1 VTLARVLPCI
11 AIGFALA
18 RPSSAQ
24 IYETVGIRAQ
34 GMAGAFVAVANDSA
48 ATWWNPAGLA
58 TGAYFSGSVEQRT
71 GQGGGDEGTRGVSLM
86 VPSLGLSYYRLRVGA
101 VAPASATGSPG
112 RAGPDQGTGGSV
124 PSFVLTQ
131 FGVTTGQS
139 IGEYLVV
146 ASTVKL
152 VRADQFRGDLD
163 LGALM
168 KVGSLHLG
176 ISARNMVAPDL
187 TADGNP
193 IEHKRQVRVG
203 AAYVPP
209 SRGGLSLTA
218 AVDADLT
225 TTGTIGGDTRHVAG
239 GGELLAGRLGVRG
252 GVSINTVSDLRPSFS
267 GGASV
272 AVRKGT
278 FVDAQVTR
286 GDDEA
291 MKAWGF
297 ALRVTF

>member
-1 VTLARVLPCI
+1 VTLARVFTFIVLVC
-11 AIGFALA
+11 ALA
-18 RPSSAQ
+18 RPASAQ

-34 GMAGAFVAVANDSA
+34 GMAGAFVAVADDSA

-58 TGAYFSGSVEQRT
+58 TGAYFSGSAEYRT

-101 VAPASATGSPG
+101 VPPASATASAAAA
-112 RAGPDQGTGGSV
+112 RQDQGTGGTV

-168 KVGSLHLG
+168 KVGSVRLG
-176 ISARNMVAPDL
+176 ISARNMAAPDL

-193 IEHKRQVRVG
+193 VEHKRQVRVG
-203 AAYVPP
+203 AAYVPA
-209 SRGGLSLTA
+209 SRGGVALIA

-239 GGELLAGRLGVRG
+239 GGELLAGRLGVRA

-272 AVRKGT
+272 AVRKGA
-278 FVDAQVTR
+278 FLDAQVTR
-286 GDDEA
+286 GEDEA

>member
-1 VTLARVLPCI
+1 MTFARVFPCI
-11 AIGFALA
+11 VLVCALP
-18 RPSSAQ
+18 RPASAQ
-24 IYETVGIRAQ
+24 IYEMVGIRAQ

-58 TGAYFSGSVEQRT
+58 TGAYFSGSVELRS

-86 VPSLGLSYYRLRVGA
+86 IPSLGLSYYRLRVGA
-101 VAPASATGSPG
+101 VRPASATGSPV
-112 RAGPDQGTGGSV
+112 RAGQDQGPGTV

-146 ASTVKL
+146 ASTVKV

-176 ISARNMVAPDL
+176 ISARNMAAPDL
-187 TADGNP
+187 TANGNP
-193 IEHKRQVRVG
+193 VEHKRQVRVG
-203 AAYVPP
+203 AAYIPA
-209 SRGGLSLTA
+209 SRGGVSLTA

-225 TTGTIGGDTRHVAG
+225 TTGTTDGDTRHVAG
-239 GGELLAGRLGVRG
+239 GGELVAGWLGVRA
-252 GVSINTVSDLRPSFS
+252 GVSVNTVSDLRPSFS

-272 AVRKGT
+272 AMGKGA
-278 FVDAQVTR
+278 FLDAQVTR

>member
-1 VTLARVLPCI
+1 MC
-11 AIGFALA
+11 ALA
-18 RPSSAQ
+18 RPASAQ

-71 GQGGGDEGTRGVSLM
+71 AQGGADEGTRGVSLM

-101 VAPASATGSPG
+101 VPPASSASLA
-112 RAGPDQGTGGSV
+112 RAGQDQGTGGSV

-168 KVGSLHLG
+168 RIGSLHLG

-203 AAYVPP
+203 AAYVPA
-209 SRGGLSLTA
+209 SRAGLSLTA

-225 TTGTIGGDTRHVAG
+225 TTGTIDGDTRHVAG
-239 GGELLAGRLGVRG
+239 GGELLAGRLGVRA

-278 FVDAQVTR
+278 FLDAQVTR

-291 MKAWGF
+291 MKSWGF